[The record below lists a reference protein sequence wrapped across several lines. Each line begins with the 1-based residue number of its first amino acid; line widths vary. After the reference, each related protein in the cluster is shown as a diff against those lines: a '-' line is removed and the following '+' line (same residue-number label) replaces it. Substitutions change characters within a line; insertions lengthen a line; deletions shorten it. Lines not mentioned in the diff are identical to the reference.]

1 MGELHIIF
9 SASCQRKTHAGR
21 TETQIIFS
29 RLLAGNQINAW
40 GFRNEWANVKAKD
53 VIEKQNV
60 SWIMI
65 NRESSI
71 IIWSESTYCRGSSR
85 WDGEAARVLPSV
97 LRYILLS
104 SLPGHTCFS
113 LCHTAQ
119 GSVWLTVCGGI
130 LNFGSSGLHLPSA
143 GITSVCHQIRL
154 SRAEDETPGFTDA
167 RQAF

>member
-71 IIWSESTYCRGSSR
+71 II
-85 WDGEAARVLPSV
+85 
-97 LRYILLS
+97 
-104 SLPGHTCFS
+104 
-113 LCHTAQ
+113 
-119 GSVWLTVCGGI
+119 
-130 LNFGSSGLHLPSA
+130 
-143 GITSVCHQIRL
+143 
-154 SRAEDETPGFTDA
+154 
-167 RQAF
+167 